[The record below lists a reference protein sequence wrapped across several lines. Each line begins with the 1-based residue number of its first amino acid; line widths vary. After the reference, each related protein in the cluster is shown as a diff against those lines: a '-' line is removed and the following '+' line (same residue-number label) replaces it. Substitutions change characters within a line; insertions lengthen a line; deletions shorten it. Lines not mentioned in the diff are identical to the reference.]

1 MANQLANVIVVLDGL
16 VVSMNRSVMSSEYVI
31 IVILILFSHRLINS
45 QLDMDILREVIQA
58 FENFVINVCHP
69 LHQPVPSTTHTHPS
83 LSFSSGS
90 GADNW

>member
-1 MANQLANVIVVLDGL
+1 MANQLANVIIVLDGL

-45 QLDMDILREVIQA
+45 QLDMEILREVIQA

-69 LHQPVPSTTHTHPS
+69 LPQHHSHTPIP
-83 LSFSSGS
+83 LLLFRF
-90 GADNW
+90 WR